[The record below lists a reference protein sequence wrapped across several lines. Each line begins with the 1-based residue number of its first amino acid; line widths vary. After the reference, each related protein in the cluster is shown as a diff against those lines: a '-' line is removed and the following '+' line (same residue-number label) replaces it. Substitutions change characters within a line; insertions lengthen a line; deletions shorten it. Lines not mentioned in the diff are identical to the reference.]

1 MSAATWAPIVADH
14 HAAADCSHPSDA
26 SSADP
31 DGDADALRIGEL
43 ARLSGVSVRSLRYY
57 EQQGMLESERTSGG
71 QRVYPLAAVDRVRF
85 IQQLYAAGI
94 PSRVVVEILPCMT
107 TGLATT
113 SMLAL
118 LEQERDAI
126 AARVRDLADA
136 QGRLERVIADVRS
149 AGVALDAPRA

>member
-1 MSAATWAPIVADH
+1 MSAATWAPIVSDH
-14 HAAADCSHPSDA
+14 RAAADCSHPGDA
-26 SSADP
+26 SSLGDDGAD
-31 DGDADALRIGEL
+31 DVLRIGEL

-57 EQQGMLESERTSGG
+57 EQQGMLESERTAGG

-94 PSRVVVEILPCMT
+94 PSRVVVELLPCLT

-118 LEQERDAI
+118 MEQERDAI
-126 AARVRDLADA
+126 GARVRELTEARD
-136 QGRLERVIADVRS
+136 RLERVIADVRR
-149 AGVALDAPRA
+149 AGIVVDASRP